1 MPCGWSA
8 PSAPQQSPSDWPQAG
23 SREGAQ
29 AAAVPVFALRFQA
42 PLTFHN
48 CLPHALTL
56 TLADSAGGADAATFA
71 VPAGGSHAV
80 YQFDLGRRLSMSIA
94 MAARPAP
101 STARLAL
108 GPSKLSQHVGAAP
121 ATGLRTGVSSRGHE
135 GAGRTGIAFC
145 SALQHQRVLRR
156 FTRGRD
162 GPGARRS
169 TARRARW

>member
-1 MPCGWSA
+1 
-8 PSAPQQSPSDWPQAG
+8 
-23 SREGAQ
+23 
-29 AAAVPVFALRFQA
+29 VPVFALRFQA

-145 SALQHQRVLRR
+145 SALQHQRVLGR
-156 FTRGRD
+156 FTRGRAAPPAPRSPP
-162 GPGARRS
+162 PGGGGRPPPPR
-169 TARRARW
+169 RRARRCRTGAWGAPWASWPRCG